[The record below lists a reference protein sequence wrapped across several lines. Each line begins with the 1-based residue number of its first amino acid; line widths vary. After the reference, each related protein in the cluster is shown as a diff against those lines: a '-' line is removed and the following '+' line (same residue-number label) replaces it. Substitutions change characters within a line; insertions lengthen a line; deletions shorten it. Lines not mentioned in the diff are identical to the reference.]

1 VFRSPSLSLGR
12 LSRAGLILMIGAC
25 GGGGHGAS
33 GISGASGIGGASGAG
48 HGGGTSGTSAGG
60 AGMSVPDASATD
72 TSASDGSGEMDG
84 STEARIATT
93 SVNYEVNG
101 MWPSLKAGAAANP
114 IKQTSGALTYRMVQV
129 QSDFLAESCSIADY
143 NHDGIPD
150 LSSGRRWYEGPD
162 FTKVHIFRGGHD
174 ALPRRGTGSGAP
186 NSATNETFA
195 GASDDWADYPVDVD
209 GDGWTDIINI
219 ANPESST
226 VVSPAPKP
234 QPGSSGYWY
243 KNPGSPANATD
254 DFWAASLISDDLN
267 MEEHGIA
274 DLDGD
279 GKPEILGACKSC
291 ASGTKGY
298 YAADWSHPTAPWT
311 FHSVTRP
318 YEFPFGGTGMLNGIG
333 VGDVNGDGRPDLL
346 ERSGVWL
353 QPAGLPA
360 LPTTGWDQATSWV
373 PAGFSLFSYVG
384 NSTGTIGGS
393 QMFAVDVDG
402 DGLTD
407 VISADWAYGWGLSW
421 YQQLPPGA
429 GSCLRATVTDTTA
442 SPSCFV
448 KHQIMN
454 TNSPADLALYN
465 VAFSE
470 VHAVQVVDMDGD
482 GLPDIVAGKD
492 WLACPYS
499 CNAVDPMG
507 APVLYVFKLV
517 RDANPAQ
524 AGKAH
529 FEPHLI
535 NAALPAPSTADA
547 GAFPAVWTGGS
558 GVGRQIAV
566 GQINPQTDGIMD
578 LCIAS
583 KLGLFVYFGQ

>member
-1 VFRSPSLSLGR
+1 
-12 LSRAGLILMIGAC
+12 MGAC
-25 GGGGHGAS
+25 GSGGHGAS
-33 GISGASGIGGASGAG
+33 GS
-48 HGGGTSGTSAGG
+48 GGTSGGASASGSGGGAAGGVSGAGGGGGISGTSGGG
-60 AGMSVPDASATD
+60 AGTGVPDASATD
-72 TSASDGSGEMDG
+72 ASASDGPHETDG
-84 STEARIATT
+84 STDAGLATT
-93 SVNYEVNG
+93 TSANYEVNG
-101 MWPSLKAGAAANP
+101 MWPSLKAGTAANP
-114 IKQTSGALTYRMVQV
+114 IKQAPGALTYRMVQV

-174 ALPRRGTGSGAP
+174 ALPRRGTGGGALSSP
-186 NSATNETFA
+186 TQEFSN

-219 ANPESST
+219 SNPEFDT

-234 QPGSSGYWY
+234 QPSSSGYWY
-243 KNPGSPANATD
+243 KNPGNPANATD
-254 DFWAASLISDDLN
+254 DVWAASLISSDLN
-267 MEEHGIA
+267 MEEHGIG

-291 ASGTKGY
+291 AGGTKGY
-298 YAADWSHPTAPWT
+298 YEADWSHPTAPWT
-311 FHSVTRP
+311 FHQVTRA
-318 YEFPFGGTGMLNGIG
+318 YEFPFGGTGKLNGIG
-333 VGDVNGDGRPDLL
+333 MGDVNGDGKPDLL

-353 QPAGLPA
+353 QPATLPA
-360 LPTTGWDQATSWV
+360 STTTVGWGQATSWV
-373 PAGFSLFSYVG
+373 PTGFSTTPRVG
-384 NSTGTIGGS
+384 DSTTDQGGA

-421 YQQLPPGA
+421 YQQLPPGV
-429 GSCLRATVTDTTA
+429 GSCLGATVTAISA

-448 KHQIMN
+448 KHQITH
-454 TNSPADLALYN
+454 TNSLADLGLYK

-470 VHAVQVVDMDGD
+470 IHAMQVVDMDGD

-499 CNAVDPMG
+499 CNDPDG
-507 APVLYVFKLV
+507 LGTPVLYVFKLV

-529 FEPHLI
+529 FEPHLV
-535 NAALPAPSTADA
+535 NAAMPVLGPLAP
-547 GAFPAVWTGGS
+547 GAFPAVWMGGS

>member
-1 VFRSPSLSLGR
+1 
-12 LSRAGLILMIGAC
+12 MMGAC
-25 GGGGHGAS
+25 GSGGHGAS
-33 GISGASGIGGASGAG
+33 GTGGASGIGAA
-48 HGGGTSGTSAGG
+48 GTSGVAGAGG
-60 AGMSVPDASATD
+60 GGVSGTSGDGAGTGGPDASAD
-72 TSASDGSGEMDG
+72 ASMSDGSHETAA
-84 STEARIATT
+84 STEAGIVTT
-93 SVNYEVNG
+93 LAVNYEING
-101 MWPSLKAGAAANP
+101 MWPALKAGTAANP
-114 IKQTSGALTYRMVQV
+114 IKQAPGALTYRMVQV

-174 ALPRRGTGSGAP
+174 ALPRFGNGSGLP
-186 NSATNETFA
+186 SSATNETFA

-219 ANPESST
+219 ANPESSST

-234 QPGSSGYWY
+234 QPSSSGYWY

-291 ASGTKGY
+291 ASGTVGPKGY

-311 FHSVTRP
+311 FHSVTRS

-346 ERSGVWL
+346 ERSGIWL
-353 QPAGLPA
+353 QPATLPA

-373 PAGFSLFSYVG
+373 PAGFALFSQVG
-384 NSTGTIGGS
+384 DSTGTMGGS

-407 VISADWAYGWGLSW
+407 VISAEWAYGWGLSW
-421 YQQLPPGA
+421 YQQVPPGV
-429 GSCLRATVTDTTA
+429 GSCLGATVTDMSA

-465 VAFSE
+465 VSFSE
-470 VHAVQVVDMDGD
+470 LHAMQVVDMDGD

-507 APVLYVFKLV
+507 TPVLYVFKLV
-517 RDANPAQ
+517 REASPAQ

-535 NAALPAPSTADA
+535 NAATPAPTTP
-547 GAFPAVWTGGS
+547 GKEAFPAVWTGGS